1 MNKNI
6 NNTLQA
12 LVPILRMNGEKV
24 KSIEAVE
31 DWYWHI
37 GHEYMKE
44 VAEITY
50 DSGYRKYADIGCD
63 SNLTACYDVLAVI
76 QQIKRPST
84 VIERIERGVYEEV
97 AECRMSDLI
106 DRQMAINNAYE
117 ICLDGDVFKVVQV
130 ETLIGLPSVE
140 PKRNSGWWVPRDH
153 NKQIANGVYTAMY
166 TFPICSECGRSG
178 RIEYAF
184 CPHCGAEMN
193 GGDS

>member
-1 MNKNI
+1 VNKNI

-31 DWYWHI
+31 DWYWHK

-117 ICLDGDVFKVVQV
+117 ICLDGDVFEVVQV
-130 ETLIGLPSVE
+130 ETLMGLPSAQPEIILCRDCKHYTLKPQV
-140 PKRNSGWWVPRDH
+140 NSNNCYIRHCTRSAYISSKPDD
-153 NKQIANGVYTAMY
+153 Y
-166 TFPICSECGRSG
+166 CSW
-178 RIEYAF
+178 
-184 CPHCGAEMN
+184 AERREE
-193 GGDS
+193 